1 MTGVLR
7 VELIEQVKRMLG
19 GSMIDRELEAADYEL
34 AATLSFERYE
44 QIAGNAQEEAYIF
57 LELVNEEGVYFLP
70 PEIISVRQIFR
81 RGLGETNGGTSIDPF
96 SLAYT
101 NLYLLQAGAG
111 GGYTAGL
118 LTYELFNDYIKLAGR
133 MFGAYI
139 QFTFNNVTKKLQIVR
154 KPTGGEPVL
163 LWVYKKRSEDE
174 LLQDTFIKPW
184 IRSYT
189 LAWSK
194 QMLGEAYEKYAQVP
208 GPQGGTTL
216 NGAALK
222 ADAKE
227 SMEKLEQQLRLY
239 EDNSMPLGVII
250 G

>member
-1 MTGVLR
+1 M
-7 VELIEQVKRMLG
+7 
-19 GSMIDRELEAADYEL
+19 
-34 AATLSFERYE
+34 
-44 QIAGNAQEEAYIF
+44 
-57 LELVNEEGVYFLP
+57 
-70 PEIISVRQIFR
+70 
-81 RGLGETNGGTSIDPF
+81 
-96 SLAYT
+96 
-101 NLYLLQAGAG
+101 
-111 GGYTAGL
+111 
-118 LTYELFNDYIKLAGR
+118 
-133 MFGAYI
+133 
-139 QFTFNNVTKKLQIVR
+139 
-154 KPTGGEPVL
+154 L

-194 QMLGEAYEKYAQVP
+194 QMLGEAYEKYAQVI

>member
-1 MTGVLR
+1 MAGVLR

-19 GSMIDRELEAADYEL
+19 SSMVDRELEAEDYEL
-34 AATLSFERYE
+34 ATTLAFERYE

-139 QFTFNNVTKKLQIVR
+139 QFTFNNVTKKLQIIR

-189 LAWSK
+189 LAWAK
-194 QMLGEAYEKYAQVP
+194 QMLGESYEKYAQII